1 MKRRG
6 FRFAGI
12 FCTPLSVTTYFFAA
26 CLLTT
31 GFLTP
36 PGALI
41 LSAASSPGQ
50 ESSAARP
57 GAIVKAQA
65 YVSREPVPQGGTFE
79 IAVVADIPA
88 AYHMNAHKTSDEYLI
103 PTTVS
108 ANLPKGIAQVDISY
122 PPGKLKKFGFSE
134 TPLNVYEGRAV
145 ILIKL
150 AASAQA
156 PVGSLDIP
164 LTLRYQACNE
174 TTCFPPAH
182 FLVTASL
189 KLAPAGTASHLLHPE
204 IFTTQR

>member
-1 MKRRG
+1 MNRRG
-6 FRFAGI
+6 LRFGNIYRAP
-12 FCTPLSVTTYFFAA
+12 FFVAAYFFAA
-26 CLLTT
+26 CLLTS

-36 PGALI
+36 LDAVTLFR
-41 LSAASSPGQ
+41 ASTRAQ
-50 ESSAARP
+50 ETPAARP

-65 YVSREPVPQGGTFE
+65 FVSREPVPQGGTFE

-108 ANLPKGIAQVDISY
+108 ANFPKGITQVDISY

-150 AASAQA
+150 SASAQA

-182 FLVTASL
+182 VPVTASL
-189 KLAPAGTASHLLHPE
+189 KIAPTGAASHPLHAE
-204 IFTTQR
+204 IFTK